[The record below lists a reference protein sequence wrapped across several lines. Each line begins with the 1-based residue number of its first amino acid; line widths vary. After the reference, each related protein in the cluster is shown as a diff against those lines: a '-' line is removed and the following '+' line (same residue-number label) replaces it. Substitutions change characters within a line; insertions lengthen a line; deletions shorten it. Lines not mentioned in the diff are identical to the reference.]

1 MSAIMFKLKCITNM
15 HVGSGDVNYNL
26 IDNEVER
33 DPVTEYPMIHASG
46 VKGALREYFSRNTEW
61 AEYVDDI
68 FGCDT
73 QGKTSPG
80 KLKFLEANMLAVPAR
95 ASKGKCAYYLIS
107 TENAWNTY
115 TEYLS
120 LFWREEQKKQTEIR
134 SKEQW
139 AEERG
144 IEGIDLSTSKIL
156 LDEEIH
162 IVSEEEF
169 RSISLPVIARNK
181 LENGISKNVWYE
193 EIVPHQSVFY
203 FIVMS
208 NDTPQEREL
217 LKKFKSA
224 VDNQV
229 IQFGAN
235 ASIGYGLCKVTVAE
249 E

>member
-1 MSAIMFKLKCITNM
+1 MPAIMFKLKCITNM

-46 VKGALREYFSRNTEW
+46 VKGALREYFSRNTEL
-61 AEYVDDI
+61 AGDVDDI
-68 FGCDT
+68 FGCDA

-95 ASKGKCAYYLIS
+95 ASKGESAYYLIS

-115 TEYLS
+115 AEYRF
-120 LFWREEQKKQTEIR
+120 LFWGEEQGSILKKQQV
-134 SKEQW
+134 K
-139 AEERG
+139 ERG
-144 IEGIDLSTSKIL
+144 IEGIDLSTSIML